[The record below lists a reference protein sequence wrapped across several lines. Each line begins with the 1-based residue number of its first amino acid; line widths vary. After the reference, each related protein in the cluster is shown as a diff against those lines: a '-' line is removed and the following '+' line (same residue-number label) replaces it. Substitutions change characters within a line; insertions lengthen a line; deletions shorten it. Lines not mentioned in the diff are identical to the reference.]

1 MNSSTFE
8 SMYQKVIQADYG
20 SDTKLANRLLNFG
33 GKDKLRHI
41 LFDAEKILTVAEA
54 WKSSKS
60 FSSFMMSLVL
70 DDMLVL
76 TNRRFLFLGK
86 RMFGTLVTEV
96 PLKKAMS
103 SMKWRD
109 NHLHIEAPEEE
120 LDIYVTDECIDNVKA
135 VLYGDYTEDD
145 YNKRFKPVEKPK
157 PAPVAKNETNE
168 IFERKLK
175 ASNDGDPLAMMEI
188 SVAYDEGNGVK
199 KDNKKAWQWLIKAAE
214 TGNAKAMFEISCRYI
229 SGDKVEQDAKKSL
242 EWCLKAAEN
251 EYAPAMILL
260 AFAYSTAGEAD
271 GYIEGFSDYFKSTK
285 KNVLL
290 PASSPNRRLVEYDL
304 EKAITLVKKLSDK
317 NYKRADEWLQILSER
332 AKKEAAQNSANLNL
346 VKGQRVD
353 LTKTNPGLKNL
364 LVELGWR
371 AANGFD
377 IDAATFLL
385 GTNGKVNEETDF
397 IFYNNPLH
405 DSAAV
410 EHLDA
415 SSDDNERFRIAL
427 EKIPTAVTK
436 IAFTLTIHDAAT
448 RKQNFGQVVDAFIRL
463 CDENGKEILRYELG
477 KNFSTETAIVVA
489 EIYRHK
495 SEWKFN
501 AIGAGFSGGLAA
513 MCKNF
518 GIDVAS

>member
-70 DDMLVL
+70 DDMLIL

-145 YNKRFKPVEKPK
+145 YNKRFKPVEKTK

-175 ASNDGDPLAMMEI
+175 AFNDDDPLAMMEI

-271 GYIEGFSDYFKSTK
+271 GYIEAFSDYFKSTK
-285 KNVLL
+285 KMFF
-290 PASSPNRRLVEYDL
+290 SPPRR
-304 EKAITLVKKLSDK
+304 
-317 NYKRADEWLQILSER
+317 
-332 AKKEAAQNSANLNL
+332 
-346 VKGQRVD
+346 
-353 LTKTNPGLKNL
+353 
-364 LVELGWR
+364 
-371 AANGFD
+371 
-377 IDAATFLL
+377 
-385 GTNGKVNEETDF
+385 
-397 IFYNNPLH
+397 
-405 DSAAV
+405 
-410 EHLDA
+410 
-415 SSDDNERFRIAL
+415 RI
-427 EKIPTAVTK
+427 
-436 IAFTLTIHDAAT
+436 
-448 RKQNFGQVVDAFIRL
+448 
-463 CDENGKEILRYELG
+463 
-477 KNFSTETAIVVA
+477 
-489 EIYRHK
+489 
-495 SEWKFN
+495 N
-501 AIGAGFSGGLAA
+501 A
-513 MCKNF
+513 
-518 GIDVAS
+518 